1 MIMKALLVLIAE
13 IGSKGWIVTI
23 SGFLITI
30 IALIVLFLIFSLVAK
45 IVNADYG
52 KFLKKR
58 TTNDDRKP
66 TIKGV
71 DTVNDDIKVVI
82 GLALALSSEVHDTE
96 ADEITIT
103 RIERRYSPW
112 SSKIYGLNN
121 LNR

>member
-58 TTNDDRKP
+58 TT
-66 TIKGV
+66 
-71 DTVNDDIKVVI
+71 
-82 GLALALSSEVHDTE
+82 L
-96 ADEITIT
+96 
-103 RIERRYSPW
+103 
-112 SSKIYGLNN
+112 KI
-121 LNR
+121 